1 MGQKSRSEAKLLGNI
16 NSLTKLLNPADVDA
30 SRKTFNNMP
39 NLLSNY
45 DSLNSAGQNINIR
58 QVDEI
63 DEYNSGIKPGYS
75 SLDRIGESMLM

>member
-16 NSLTKLLNPADVDA
+16 NSLTKLLNPAEVDA

-45 DSLNSAGQNINIR
+45 DSLNSAG
-58 QVDEI
+58 
-63 DEYNSGIKPGYS
+63 
-75 SLDRIGESMLM
+75 